1 MCVCSAALRA
11 QLATKDKEMA
21 NDKEKIEELTKQLRG
36 AKVDSKHACVGL
48 WTSKDKQTVR
58 KVLRGPKKG
67 IYTQTEAGTKMFN
80 PEDWVEMPEA
90 EADIRIAAHENWK
103 ASSPTK

>member
-11 QLATKDKEMA
+11 QLATQGEQIDA
-21 NDKEKIEELTKQLRG
+21 LTKKVGKLNV
-36 AKVDSKHACVGL
+36 KVDSKHECVGL